1 MLLLNMLIAILPQV
15 ELNVSSSATA
25 AYWRTTW
32 RPLRQNFSWNT
43 DIITG
48 MSLLYLFFV
57 AHKHHHNH
65 YSQHHK
71 LLEIAAVTMPRSCCI
86 LQISATATLII
97 VILIGTLLAA
107 LLRPHHHCTVLT
119 YMHKHVLFAVLQL
132 GGDLPPLEVDTT
144 SLSGTV
150 TASSVTETVTG
161 SEPLTGST
169 VAVEVTLNGQDWT
182 GDGKSHIILTN
193 TANICIVSL

>member
-1 MLLLNMLIAILPQV
+1 MLLLNTLTDCLLQV

-32 RPLRQNFSWNT
+32 RPLRQNFLWNT

-48 MSLLYLFFV
+48 MPLLMQFPSLQALCTL
-57 AHKHHHNH
+57 HC
-65 YSQHHK
+65 K
-71 LLEIAAVTMPRSCCI
+71 LLEVPAVSVNTTI
-86 LQISATATLII
+86 LSD
-97 VILIGTLLAA
+97 AA
-107 LLRPHHHCTVLT
+107 LPSIGYNSTMRMRTL
-119 YMHKHVLFAVLQL
+119 VLFAVLQL

-182 GDGKSHIILTN
+182 SDGESHLITYN
-193 TANICIVSL
+193 TANFCVVSL